1 MRGMMGMREIRVE
14 MQGMREI
21 RVGMQGMWGIR
32 VGMQGMRKSS
42 GNVGNAGNQGGNA
55 GNITEIGETK
65 LKFIKSNSLFLLKL
79 KKRKK
84 LELSQNNN
92 ICFMKLET

>member
-32 VGMQGMRKSS
+32 VGMQGMRESS

-55 GNITEIGETK
+55 GNITEIGKTK
-65 LKFIKSNSLFLLKL
+65 LKFIKSNSLFFAEI
-79 KKRKK
+79 KKKEK
-84 LELSQNNN
+84 N
-92 ICFMKLET
+92 